1 MAALRALG
9 RLVVELQSE
18 ATVLVVSCGGIT
30 VSTVLDVDGGS
41 FKGESLKWMF

>member
-18 ATVLVVSCGGIT
+18 ATVPVVSCGGG
-30 VSTVLDVDGGS
+30 STVKYS
-41 FKGESLKWMF
+41 FGC